1 MSCKNKNYTFAIMSE
16 LRKILYPFALVYG
29 SIIRLRNFLYDTGI
43 FKAHH
48 FKTPSICVGNL
59 NVGGS
64 GKTPFLSFLIDHYQ
78 HDKKI
83 AVLSRGYKRKTTGF
97 KKVEIDDS
105 ATAVGDEPLQF
116 KLQFP
121 DINVA
126 VDEKRANGMRL
137 LENELAPDLILLDDA
152 FQHRAVKADINI
164 LLTLYNKPFP
174 DDLLLPAGDLREPAS
189 GAQRADVI
197 VVTKSPPDLSLKEHH
212 RLKKKLQAFDEQ
224 PIFFSHIDYA
234 DQVIG
239 REKKVALTELD
250 DFTLVTGIAQA
261 GPLLEHL
268 KSMNKEFRHLRFA
281 DHHVFTRKELENIK
295 AAQPILTTQKDFM
308 RLKEQI
314 DITDIYYL
322 PIRFSILDGEE
333 RFFELLNDRLEKKA
347 RTSFSS
353 DR

>member
-1 MSCKNKNYTFAIMSE
+1 MSE
-16 LRKILYPFALVYG
+16 LRKILYPFALLYG
-29 SIIRLRNFLYDTGI
+29 LIIRIRNFLYEKDI
-43 FKAHH
+43 FKAAQ

-64 GKTPFLSFLIDHYQ
+64 GKTPFLSLLIDHYQ
-78 HDKKI
+78 KDKRL
-83 AVLSRGYKRKTTGF
+83 AVLSRGYKRRTTGF
-97 KKVEIDDS
+97 KKVKNDDS
-105 ATAVGDEPLQF
+105 ATDVGDEPLQF

-126 VDEKRANGMRL
+126 VDEKRANGMYQ
-137 LENELAPDLILLDDA
+137 LENQLAPDLILLDDA

-174 DDLLLPAGDLREPAS
+174 DDLLLPAGDLREPSS
-189 GAQRADVI
+189 GAQRADII
-197 VVTKSPPDLSLKEHH
+197 VVTKSPPDLSLKERH

-234 DQVIG
+234 DHVIG
-239 REKKVALTELD
+239 REKKIALTELN
-250 DFTLVTGIAQA
+250 DFTLVTGIAQP
-261 GPLLEHL
+261 GPLVEYLNER
-268 KSMNKEFRHLRFA
+268 NKEFRHLRFT
-281 DHHVFTRKELENIK
+281 DHHVFTRNELENIK

-308 RLKEQI
+308 RLKDQI
-314 DITDIYYL
+314 DIREIYYL
-322 PIRFSILDGEE
+322 PIRFRILDEE
-333 RFFELLNDRLEKKA
+333 ELFFELLNDRLEKKA